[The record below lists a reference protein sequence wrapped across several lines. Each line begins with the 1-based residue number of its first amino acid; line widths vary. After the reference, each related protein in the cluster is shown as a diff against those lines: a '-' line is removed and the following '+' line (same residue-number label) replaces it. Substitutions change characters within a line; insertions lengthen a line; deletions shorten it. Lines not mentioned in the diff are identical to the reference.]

1 MSIAASLISST
12 LTAGTPLL
20 LAAAGIVIHEK
31 SGVLNLGIE
40 GIMLMG
46 AVTGFAVS
54 LSTGSLAL
62 GFLAGVGVGLLFGLL
77 FAFFTI
83 GMHANQYAAG
93 LALTLFGTGLSAFI
107 GKPLQ
112 GAALPVRAETGIP
125 GLENIP
131 FLGEALFS
139 QHWLAYGAWILI
151 ALVWWFLFK
160 TRAGLVLRAV
170 GEAPNSAYA
179 LGYPVRLIRLAAVLF
194 GAVCAGLAGAYLS
207 LVYTPL
213 WVDGMTAGR
222 GWIALALV
230 TFATWRPGR
239 VVIGAYLFGG
249 VTMLQFAFQGMG
261 ISVAPQLM
269 AMTPYLATILV
280 LVLISRNPMW
290 IRLNVPASLGKPFA
304 PRS

>member
-1 MSIAASLISST
+1 MSLAASIISST
-12 LTAGTPLL
+12 LNAGTPLL
-20 LAAAGIVIHEK
+20 IAAAGIVIHEK

-46 AVTGFAVS
+46 AVVGFSTTFA
-54 LSTGSLAL
+54 TGSFAL
-62 GFLAGVGVGLLFGLL
+62 GFLAGAGVGILLGLL
-77 FAFFTI
+77 FAFFTL

-112 GAALPVRAETGIP
+112 GQALDERAMSGIP
-125 GLENIP
+125 GLKDIP
-131 FLGEALFS
+131 FVGEALFS
-139 QHWLAYGAWILI
+139 VHPLVYGALLLI
-151 ALVWWFLFK
+151 FAVWWFLFR

-170 GEAPNSAYA
+170 GEEPNSAYA
-179 LGYPVRLIRLAAVLF
+179 LGFPVLKIRLCAVIF
-194 GAVCAGLAGAYLS
+194 GALCAGVAGAYLS

-213 WVDGMTAGR
+213 WVEGMTAGR

-230 TFATWRPGR
+230 TFATWRPAR

-261 ISVAPQLM
+261 ISISPQFM

-280 LVLISRNPMW
+280 LVLISRNPVW
-290 IRLNVPASLGKPFA
+290 IRLNVPASLGRTFV
-304 PRS
+304 PRG

>member
-1 MSIAASLISST
+1 MSLAASIISST
-12 LTAGTPLL
+12 LNAGTPLL

-46 AVTGFAVS
+46 AVIGFSTTLA
-54 LSTGSLAL
+54 TGSFAL
-62 GFLAGVGVGLLFGLL
+62 GFLAGAGVGVLLGLL
-77 FAFFTI
+77 FAFFTL

-112 GAALPVRAETGIP
+112 GQALAERAASGIP
-125 GLENIP
+125 GLESIP
-131 FLGEALFS
+131 FLGEAFFS
-139 QHWLAYGAWILI
+139 QHFFVYGALILI
-151 ALVWWFLFK
+151 ASVWWFLFR

-170 GEAPNSAYA
+170 GEAPQSAFA
-179 LGYPVRLIRLAAVLF
+179 LGFPVLKIRLLAVLF
-194 GAVCAGLAGAYLS
+194 GALCAGVAGAYLS

-213 WVDGMTAGR
+213 WVEGMTAGR

-230 TFATWRPGR
+230 TFATWRPLR
-239 VVIGAYLFGG
+239 VVAGAYLFGG

-261 ISVAPQLM
+261 ISVSPQFM

-280 LVLISRNPMW
+280 LVLISRNPQW

>member
-1 MSIAASLISST
+1 MSLAASIISST
-12 LTAGTPLL
+12 LNAGTPLL

-46 AVTGFAVS
+46 AVIGFSTTLA
-54 LSTGSLAL
+54 TGSFAL
-62 GFLAGVGVGLLFGLL
+62 GFLAGAGGGLLLGLL
-77 FAFFTI
+77 FAFFTL

-112 GAALPVRAETGIP
+112 GQALPERAASGIP

-131 FLGEALFS
+131 FLGEAFFS
-139 QHWLAYGAWILI
+139 QHFFVYGALILI
-151 ALVWWFLFK
+151 AAVWWFLFR
-160 TRAGLVLRAV
+160 TRAGLILRAV
-170 GEAPNSAYA
+170 GEAPQSAFA
-179 LGYPVRLIRLAAVLF
+179 LGFPVLRIRLLAVLF
-194 GAVCAGLAGAYLS
+194 GAVCAGVAGAYLS

-213 WVDGMTAGR
+213 WVEGMTAGR

-230 TFATWRPGR
+230 TFATWRPLR
-239 VVIGAYLFGG
+239 VVVGAYLFGG

-261 ISVAPQLM
+261 ISISPQFM

-280 LVLISRNPMW
+280 LVLISRNPQW

>member
-1 MSIAASLISST
+1 MSLAASIISST
-12 LTAGTPLL
+12 LNAGTPLL
-20 LAAAGIVIHEK
+20 IAAAAIVIHEK

-46 AVTGFAVS
+46 AVVGFSTTFA
-54 LSTGSLAL
+54 TGSFAL
-62 GFLAGVGVGLLFGLL
+62 GFLAGAGVGILLGLL
-77 FAFFTI
+77 FAFFTL

-112 GAALPVRAETGIP
+112 GQALDERAMSGIP
-125 GLENIP
+125 GLKDIP
-131 FLGEALFS
+131 FVGEALFS
-139 QHWLAYGAWILI
+139 VHPLVYGALLLI
-151 ALVWWFLFK
+151 FAVWWFLFR

-170 GEAPNSAYA
+170 GEEPNSAYA
-179 LGYPVRLIRLAAVLF
+179 LGFPVLKIRLCAVIF
-194 GAVCAGLAGAYLS
+194 GALCAGVAGAYLS

-213 WVDGMTAGR
+213 WVEGMTAGR

-230 TFATWRPGR
+230 TFATWRPAR

-261 ISVAPQLM
+261 ISISPQFM

-280 LVLISRNPMW
+280 LVLISRNPVW
-290 IRLNVPASLGKPFA
+290 IRLNVPASLGRTFV
-304 PRS
+304 PRG

>member
-1 MSIAASLISST
+1 MSLAASIISST
-12 LTAGTPLL
+12 LNAGTPLL

-46 AVTGFAVS
+46 AVIGFSTTLA
-54 LSTGSLAL
+54 TGSFAL
-62 GFLAGVGVGLLFGLL
+62 GFLAGAGVGLLLGLL
-77 FAFFTI
+77 FAFFTL

-112 GAALPVRAETGIP
+112 GQALSERAASGIP

-131 FLGEALFS
+131 FLGEAFFS
-139 QHWLAYGAWILI
+139 QHFFVYGALILI
-151 ALVWWFLFK
+151 AAVWWVLFR
-160 TRAGLVLRAV
+160 TRAGRILRAV
-170 GEAPNSAYA
+170 GEAPQSAFA
-179 LGYPVRLIRLAAVLF
+179 LGFPVLRIRLLAVLF
-194 GAVCAGLAGAYLS
+194 GAVCAGVAGAYLS

-213 WVDGMTAGR
+213 WVEGMTAGR

-230 TFATWRPGR
+230 TFATWRPLR
-239 VVIGAYLFGG
+239 VVVGAYLFGG

-261 ISVAPQLM
+261 ISISPQFM

-280 LVLISRNPMW
+280 LVLISRNPQW
-290 IRLNVPASLGKPFA
+290 IRLSVPASLGKPFA

>member
-1 MSIAASLISST
+1 MSLAASIISST
-12 LTAGTPLL
+12 LNAGTPLL

-46 AVTGFAVS
+46 AVIGFSAT
-54 LSTGSLAL
+54 LATGSFAL
-62 GFLAGVGVGLLFGLL
+62 GFLAGAGVGLLLGLL
-77 FAFFTI
+77 FAFFTL

-112 GAALPVRAETGIP
+112 GQALSERAASGIP
-125 GLENIP
+125 GLESIP
-131 FLGEALFS
+131 FLGEAFFS
-139 QHWLAYGAWILI
+139 QHFFVYGALILI
-151 ALVWWFLFK
+151 AAVWWFLFR
-160 TRAGLVLRAV
+160 TRAGLILRAV
-170 GEAPNSAYA
+170 GEAPQSAFA
-179 LGYPVRLIRLAAVLF
+179 LGFPVLKIRLLAVLF
-194 GAVCAGLAGAYLS
+194 GAVCAGVAGAYLS

-213 WVDGMTAGR
+213 WVEGMTAGR

-230 TFATWRPGR
+230 TFATWRPLR
-239 VVIGAYLFGG
+239 VVVGAYLFGG

-261 ISVAPQLM
+261 ISISPQFM

-280 LVLISRNPMW
+280 LVLISRNPQW